1 MARTKTEDHI
11 ALFIDCD
18 NISHRSIEGI
28 INELSKYGVV
38 NIRQAYGN
46 WTKDNLKNWEDKL
59 LEFAIK
65 PIQQF
70 DYSKN
75 KNATDILMTIDAID
89 LLHTKDIDAFAFAT
103 SDSDFTPVVMRVQA
117 EGIKVFGF
125 GEKKTPKPFMAACSQ
140 FIFTEKL
147 MSNAIPVSDAEVLTQ
162 EPKRKTGKE
171 MRADTWLVNVLRNAV
186 DHTMDEYG
194 WANLSDIGQYIN
206 NSTSF
211 SPINYGY
218 KKLSNLIKE
227 IDLFDIAIDEYS
239 KQMSIR
245 DKRMGN

>member
-1 MARTKTEDHI
+1 MTKKEDHI

-147 MSNAIPVSDAEVLTQ
+147 MATSVVKHEDIPNAEATTPV
-162 EPKRKTGKE
+162 RKSGKE
-171 MRADTWLVNVLRNAV
+171 MRQDTWLVNVLRNAV

-194 WANLSDIGQYIN
+194 WANLADVGTYIN

-218 KKLSNLIKE
+218 KKLSNLVKE
-227 IDLFDIAIDEYS
+227 IDLFDIAYDEHT
-239 KQMSIR
+239 KQLSIR
-245 DKRMGN
+245 DKRWKN

>member
-103 SDSDFTPVVMRVQA
+103 SDSDFTPVVMRVQN

-147 MSNAIPVSDAEVLTQ
+147 MKAAQGDETVDIMIAPV
-162 EPKRKTGKE
+162 RKSGKE
-171 MRADTWLVNVLRNAV
+171 MRQDTWLVNVLRTAV
-186 DHTMDEYG
+186 EQTMDEEG
-194 WANLSDIGQYIN
+194 WANLASIGQYIN

-211 SPINYGY
+211 SPINFGY
-218 KKLSNLIKE
+218 KKLSNLIDE
-227 IDLFDIAIDEYS
+227 IDLFDVHVDKES
-239 KQMSIR
+239 KMMSIR
-245 DKRMGN
+245 DKRMGS

>member
-1 MARTKTEDHI
+1 MAKKEDHI

-46 WTKDNLKNWEDKL
+46 WTKDNLKNWEEKL

-147 MSNAIPVSDAEVLTQ
+147 MSNFTEVNTSETQ
-162 EPKRKTGKE
+162 PAEPKRKTGKE
-171 MRADTWLVNVLRNAV
+171 MKNDTWLVNVLRNAI

-227 IDLFDIAIDEYS
+227 IDLFDIAVDEYS

-245 DKRMGN
+245 DKRTKK